1 MNKQKILILVP
12 LVIVLSLLIKCW
24 IEFMLS
30 NFIPTWKHY
39 LGILLFIPLVVLFF
53 KNLHNAILGLGIYLL
68 LATFNLLAVTSAIST
83 SWLNFGSGLK
93 TPPVQL
99 LSLGIFIV
107 YFTLNLDALINIQLD
122 YKEAKT
128 LKAQKQA
135 K

>member
-1 MNKQKILILVP
+1 M
-12 LVIVLSLLIKCW
+12 
-24 IEFMLS
+24 FS

-39 LGILLFIPLVVLFF
+39 LGILLFIPLLVLFF
-53 KNLHNAILGLGIYLL
+53 KNLHKAILGLGIYLL

-83 SWLNFGSGLK
+83 SWLNFGSGLR

-107 YFTLNLDALINIQLD
+107 YFTLNLDALINMQLD

-128 LKAQKQA
+128 LKAQKQP